1 MTKLDISKTGSLD
14 SIIDKY
20 KTLLILLNLMMLKG
34 QIVFVDFKKAFDS
47 LEWIFILT
55 TLKHFG
61 FNEPFLI
68 WVKTLYS
75 NIQTCVMNNGWIS
88 EILKNPRGKRQGFPL
103 SALLFVLSVEIMA
116 LRIRNNKDF
125 QIKIDEQTHSIK
137 ISQLADDTTLYF
149 NSKNDIS
156 VAMNEIKF
164 WYFFRFN
171 DK

>member
-1 MTKLDISKTGSLD
+1 
-14 SIIDKY
+14 
-20 KTLLILLNLMMLKG
+20 
-34 QIVFVDFKKAFDS
+34 
-47 LEWIFILT
+47 
-55 TLKHFG
+55 
-61 FNEPFLI
+61 
-68 WVKTLYS
+68 
-75 NIQTCVMNNGWIS
+75 MNNGWIS
-88 EILKNPRGKRQGFPL
+88 EIFKNSREIRQSCPL

-125 QIKIDEQTHSIK
+125 QIKIDEQTHSIT